1 MKEGIFT
8 SLLVLIFV
16 SAFSQDMAFDIR
28 GTYQHPVKQEKL
40 DNASTMSDL
49 IDGYP
54 VSWIADYISAEITV
68 VSGDKV
74 VHAIH
79 INDTL
84 TLAQRDLLKSAS
96 LGDDIVLEVTYRAK
110 NFITKDFDVRVLH
123 YTASIIPEHEAE
135 FPGGLEPMT
144 QYLKKNAMNKI
155 PESALKEFQQVIVSF
170 TVNENGEIAN
180 ARLSSTS
187 GDQKIDE
194 LLLKAIT
201 QMPKWKPAEN
211 GTGTKV
217 KQEFEFSVGYRGC

>member
-1 MKEGIFT
+1 MTRPLIA
-8 SLLVLIFV
+8 SLLVLTT
-16 SAFSQDMAFDIR
+16 FSLFAQDLGFEIR
-28 GTYQHPVKQEKL
+28 GTYARSVQEEKL
-40 DNASTMSDL
+40 DNATTMSDL

-54 VSWIADYISAEITV
+54 VSWIADYISAEVTV
-68 VSGDKV
+68 VSGNKV

-84 TLAQRDLLKSAS
+84 TIAQRDLLKSAS
-96 LGDDIVLEVTYRAK
+96 LGDDIVLDITYRAK

-123 YTASIIPEHEAE
+123 YTTSIIPEHEAE

-144 QYLKKNAMNKI
+144 QYLEKNAMKKI

-187 GDQKIDE
+187 GDQKTDE

-201 QMPKWKPAEN
+201 QMPKWKPAEI